1 MDAQLD
7 RLNSVLDAIEER
19 NDRIHGQL
27 KDMLKTSRDNRNNV
41 PNDQDSDQSGG
52 PSSSSPAANWWSNK
66 SLKGSRN
73 DFILLD
79 LWSYVFPQIYVIV
92 LEFNPCIYYRILSLI
107 HCHESLQK
115 YKIIKFVVESLWYKS
130 TIC

>member
-1 MDAQLD
+1 MISDSSCILAYRALDAQLD

-52 PSSSSPAANWWSNK
+52 PSSSSAAN
-66 SLKGSRN
+66 
-73 DFILLD
+73 
-79 LWSYVFPQIYVIV
+79 
-92 LEFNPCIYYRILSLI
+92 
-107 HCHESLQK
+107 
-115 YKIIKFVVESLWYKS
+115 
-130 TIC
+130 